1 MIFISTIKSIVTD
14 FSISKSL
21 KVKKK
26 KYIYI

>member
-26 KYIYI
+26 NIYI